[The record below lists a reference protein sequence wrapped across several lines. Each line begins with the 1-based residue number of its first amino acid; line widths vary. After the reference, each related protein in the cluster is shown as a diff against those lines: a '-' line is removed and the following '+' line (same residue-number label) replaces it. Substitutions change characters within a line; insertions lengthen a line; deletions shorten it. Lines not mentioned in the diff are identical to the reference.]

1 MAFRKHDGTP
11 EKVTFDMTP
20 MIDCCFQLIIFFM
33 LSLKLLSPEGDF
45 NIRMPL
51 AAPSEGMPE
60 PDQLPPMKVRLTAGA
75 GGRLEGIQ
83 LGNRRLA
90 SFAELRRQVR
100 DLVGDHPGPSAL
112 QSTEVELDC
121 DYNLDYEYVIR
132 AITAVSGYTDSE
144 GHIIRLVEK
153 IKFAPPRRPG

>member
-1 MAFRKHDGTP
+1 MRLLKGSHAS

-51 AAPSEGMPE
+51 AAPSEGVPE

-75 GGRLEGIQ
+75 GGRLTGIT
-83 LGNRRLA
+83 LGNRELA
-90 SFAELRRQVR
+90 TFVDLRKQIRE
-100 DLVGDHPGPSAL
+100 LVGDNPGPGAL
-112 QSTEVELDC
+112 ASTEVELDC
-121 DYNLDYEYVIR
+121 DYKLDYEYVIR
-132 AITAVSGYTDSE
+132 AITAVSGYTDDK
-144 GHIIRLVEK
+144 GNVTRLVEK
-153 IKFAPPRRPG
+153 IKFSPPRKAG